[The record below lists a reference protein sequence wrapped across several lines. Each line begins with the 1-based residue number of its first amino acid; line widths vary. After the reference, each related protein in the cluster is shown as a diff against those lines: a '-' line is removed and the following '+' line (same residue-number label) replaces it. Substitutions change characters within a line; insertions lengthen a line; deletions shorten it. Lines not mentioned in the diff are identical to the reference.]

1 MNVKVNDNVLVLTGK
16 YKGKQGKVLATY
28 PKANKVVV
36 EGVNLVHKHEKARK
50 ANDTS
55 KIVTEEAPIDVSNVE
70 VVCDKCGKATRVA
83 HAEVDGKK
91 VRVCKKCG
99 ASLDKAFVKKSK
111 AKAVAEEKTEAPKKR
126 TRKRSAAAAEETPAE
141 EAPAVV
147 ESEPAEEAPKKATR
161 KRTAKTVES
170 KSADTDN

>member
-50 ANDTS
+50 ANETS
-55 KIVTEEAPIDVSNVE
+55 RIVTEEAPIDASNVE

-83 HAEVDGKK
+83 HSLVDGKK
-91 VRVCKKCG
+91 VRTCKKCG
-99 ASLDKAFVKKSK
+99 ATLDKAYVKKSK
-111 AKAVAEEKTEAPKKR
+111 AKEVEATEAPKKR
-126 TRKRSAAAAEETPAE
+126 TRKRTQKTENETPVEETQE
-141 EAPAVV
+141 
-147 ESEPAEEAPKKATR
+147 
-161 KRTAKTVES
+161 
-170 KSADTDN
+170 